1 MEVED
6 WRFEN
11 LRLMIDWWT
20 CRGGSADLCVA
31 EDLSGRRWVWLLAWG
46 YDDGWPRL

>member
-6 WRFEN
+6 LRVEN

-20 CRGGSADLCVA
+20 CRGSAGLCVA
-31 EDLSGRRWVWLLAWG
+31 EDLSGRRWVRLLS
-46 YDDGWPRL
+46 LI